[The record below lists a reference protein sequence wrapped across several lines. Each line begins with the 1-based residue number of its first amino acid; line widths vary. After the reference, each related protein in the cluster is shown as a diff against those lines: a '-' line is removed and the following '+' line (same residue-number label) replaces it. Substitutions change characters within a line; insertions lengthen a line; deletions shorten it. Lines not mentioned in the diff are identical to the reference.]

1 MDAAIQSRRLSV
13 GDLFRIGWSLYRNN
27 FRNILLVALC
37 VYIPASLIVALI
49 SEFTDDT
56 IFFVRILEFL
66 DFLLET
72 VGTLGIAVIVE
83 KSLQGTT
90 ISWGPALR
98 HGLSRLGAVVITEL
112 IAGII
117 VGLLSLL
124 LIIPGIIWGMYYSF
138 SIYVV
143 ALKNLSGKQA
153 LNYSKSLVKGQWWR
167 VAEIFSLIGVL
178 YLVVASVITFS
189 LRIFLVNPFFI
200 ILRYTL
206 FAIVSTLF
214 TVITVVFFLN
224 MDYFRTP
231 ERKPESMNAN
241 TATPVVYIKET
252 EDYSVIISK
261 IIPNLV
267 MLIVGVGGSILTYFT
282 TKADPLVLSACSIG
296 IVLLLFFA
304 IIGGI
309 RLIGLARKYSD
320 AKRLKDEGEI
330 IQASIQKLMDDQIHL
345 TSENAFTFMVLGTKY
360 VVVKDFE
367 KKIFQKLL
375 DQSLSIRARYVP
387 GNPPIARI
395 YIFDPLNQNQNN
407 QNQNFQHPAK
417 SPGVGAVLVDN
428 ALSEAPVSNVPNKF
442 DRQVSGYEI
451 QTVFGEAARHYEDVV
466 LEITGGT
473 ALFLIGLGYIVYC
486 FAGGQV
492 IFFLLLSSILFG
504 IGIGIYLMLR
514 DANNFREARLLHD
527 RGTVVSGIIKD
538 FQTTTEYIG
547 DSNSERKVYTTRYEF
562 LISGTRYIVTQK
574 ISGSLYQEL
583 RRGSTINVRYLPE
596 NPLISRM
603 YL

>member
-492 IFFLLLSSILFG
+492 NFFLLLSSILFG

>member
-387 GNPPIARI
+387 GNPAIARI

-492 IFFLLLSSILFG
+492 NFFLLLSSILFG